1 MEDAADLSLRRLWL
15 APGGLRRAL
24 QTRRDRLQG
33 GSRSEGRALRAA
45 EAGGDAR
52 AAGDGDIEAGAPET
66 NPNLDLRTRLLL
78 LAAREKKEARNG
90 GGASN
95 GGGAAGGGAGGSDW
109 GMLCSAPV
117 VASMQREKQMG
128 EASPSPKANPNP
140 SPNPDLNPDT

>member
-15 APGGLRRAL
+15 APKGLRRTL

-33 GSRSEGRALRAA
+33 GSRSERRALRAA

-66 NPNLDLRTRLLL
+66 NPDLDLRTRLLL

-90 GGASN
+90 GASN
-95 GGGAAGGGAGGSDW
+95 GGAANGGAGGSDW

-117 VASMQREKQMG
+117 VASMQREKQRG
-128 EASPSPKANPNP
+128 EASPSPHPRP
-140 SPNPDLNPDT
+140 SPNPSLKPNT

>member
-90 GGASN
+90 GASN
-95 GGGAAGGGAGGSDW
+95 GGGAANGGAGGSDW
-109 GMLCSAPV
+109 GGLCSAPV
-117 VASMQREKQMG
+117 VASMQREKQRG
-128 EASPSPKANPNP
+128 EASLSPNANPDP

>member
-33 GSRSEGRALRAA
+33 GSRSERRALRAA

-66 NPNLDLRTRLLL
+66 NPDLDLRTRLLL

-90 GGASN
+90 GASN
-95 GGGAAGGGAGGSDW
+95 GGAANCGAGGSDW
-109 GMLCSAPV
+109 GLLCSAPV
-117 VASMQREKQMG
+117 VASMQREKQRG
-128 EASPSPKANPNP
+128 EASPNPNANPNP
-140 SPNPDLNPDT
+140 NPNPDLNPDT